1 MELSDRL
8 SRILAEYSNT
18 NLKPGFISQELNNSK
33 SYINNIRN
41 GTNKNPSDAFY
52 DYFKIRCNINPTWLR
67 TGKGDMYL
75 EGGKQNNTKQAVL
88 FSKILKLQPKHREAI
103 LLIVDSILA
112 SREDSV

>member
-1 MELSDRL
+1 MELRDRL
-8 SRILAEYSNT
+8 CMV
-18 NLKPGFISQELNNSK
+18 LKDFSELNLTLGMISNDLNHS
-33 SYINNIRN
+33 SAYLN
-41 GTNKNPSDAFY
+41 GICNGSNQKPDEPFY
-52 DYFKIRCNINPTWLR
+52 DYFRIRFNVNPFWLHN
-67 TGKGDMYL
+67 GKGEMYL

>member
-1 MELSDRL
+1 MELRDRL
-8 SRILAEYSNT
+8 CMV
-18 NLKPGFISQELNNSK
+18 LKDFSELNLTLGMISNDLNQK
-33 SYINNIRN
+33 
-41 GTNKNPSDAFY
+41 PDEPFY
-52 DYFKIRCNINPTWLR
+52 DYFRIRFNVNPFWLHN
-67 TGKGDMYL
+67 GKGEMYL